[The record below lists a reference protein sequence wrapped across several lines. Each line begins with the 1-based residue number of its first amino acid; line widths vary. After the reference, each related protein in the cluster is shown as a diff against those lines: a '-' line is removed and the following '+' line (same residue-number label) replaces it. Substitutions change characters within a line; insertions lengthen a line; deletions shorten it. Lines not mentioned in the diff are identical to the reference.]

1 MQELETLYD
10 FMNAEDYLRTV
21 RPAVAIGPN
30 SKYNQ
35 MDGYSA
41 SSGNTASSI
50 YSTRYLKDG
59 ETVPAGY
66 KSMIDRLIQLRH

>member
-1 MQELETLYD
+1 MPRIIFVLW
-10 FMNAEDYLRTV
+10 
-21 RPAVAIGPN
+21 PAVEIGPN

-41 SSGNTASSI
+41 SSGNTASLFI
-50 YSTRYLKDG
+50 QPLLCKDG

-66 KSMIDRLIQLRH
+66 KSMIDD